1 MIQRDFDAVIFDMD
15 GVIFDSE
22 RLVVECW
29 EETAAKYNI
38 PNIAEACAEC
48 VGINATAT
56 REKMKL
62 RYGQDF
68 PYDEYKA
75 EMSAL
80 FHTRYGEGR
89 LPMKKGI
96 RELLEF
102 LKEKDIR
109 IALASSTREA
119 VVKQELKDAGL
130 LDYFD
135 AVICGDMVKRSKPA
149 PDIFLK
155 AAESLQIAPERCYVI
170 EDSYNGIKAA
180 YSANMRSLMVPDM
193 LPPNKEMEELSEYI
207 LPSLIEV
214 KEYLMAHFFNLC

>member
-1 MIQRDFDAVIFDMD
+1 MNHRDFDAVIFDMD

-29 EETAAKYNI
+29 VETAAKYNI
-38 PNIAEACAEC
+38 SDIEEACREC

-68 PYDEYKA
+68 SYDEYKA

-80 FHTRYGEGR
+80 FHSRYGEGR

-96 RELLEF
+96 KELLVF
-102 LKEKDIR
+102 LKENDIR

-130 LDYFD
+130 LEYFD
-135 AVICGDMVKRSKPA
+135 AVICGDMVSRSKPA

-155 AAESLQIAPERCYVI
+155 AAECLQIAPERCYVI
-170 EDSYNGIKAA
+170 EDSYNGIRAA
-180 YSANMRSLMVPDM
+180 HSAHMRPLMVPDM
-193 LPPNKEMEELSEYI
+193 LPQTKEMEELSEYI

>member
-29 EETAAKYNI
+29 AETAAKYNI
-38 PNIAEACAEC
+38 PNIEEACAEC

-80 FHTRYGEGR
+80 FHARYGEGR

-96 RELLEF
+96 KELLEF
-102 LKEKDIR
+102 LKENDIR

-135 AVICGDMVKRSKPA
+135 AVICGDMVSKSKPA

-155 AAESLQIAPERCYVI
+155 AAETLQIVPERCYVI
-170 EDSYNGIKAA
+170 EDSYNGIRAA
-180 YSANMRSLMVPDM
+180 YSANMRPLMVPDM
-193 LPPNKEMEELSEYI
+193 LPPTKEMEELSEYI

-214 KEYLMAHFFNLC
+214 KQYLMAHFFNLC

>member
-1 MIQRDFDAVIFDMD
+1 MISRDFDAVIFDMD

-29 EETAAKYNI
+29 VETAAKYNI
-38 PNIAEACAEC
+38 PNIEDACREC

-96 RELLEF
+96 KKLLEF

-119 VVKQELKDAGL
+119 VVKQELKAAGL
-130 LDYFD
+130 LD
-135 AVICGDMVKRSKPA
+135 
-149 PDIFLK
+149 
-155 AAESLQIAPERCYVI
+155 
-170 EDSYNGIKAA
+170 YNGIKAA
-180 YSANMRSLMVPDM
+180 YSANMRPLMVPDM

>member
-1 MIQRDFDAVIFDMD
+1 MNKECKAIVFDMD
-15 GVIFDSE
+15 GIIFDSE
-22 RLVVECW
+22 RLIIECW
-29 EETAAKYNI
+29 KVVADKYGIHDIEDICNKCLGVNSVETKEIFLSY
-38 PNIAEACAEC
+38 
-48 VGINATAT
+48 
-56 REKMKL
+56 
-62 RYGQDF
+62 YGQDF

-96 RELLEF
+96 KELLEF
-102 LKEKDIR
+102 LKENDIR

-119 VVKQELKDAGL
+119 VVKQELRDAGL

-155 AAESLQIAPERCYVI
+155 AAECLQIAPERCYVI

-180 YSANMRSLMVPDM
+180 YSANMRPLMVPDM
-193 LPPNKEMEELSEYI
+193 LPPNKEMEDLSEYI